1 MKSLIRSCVVGVLL
15 LSGCESATKNE
26 NAGIEGTGDRVTLA
40 SAYGTVSGF
49 GSIYVNGV
57 HFDTDTAEVEISGE
71 PATEAGLAVGMVVQ
85 VTGEVSADGKTG
97 TAQSIQAEQVLL
109 GIVDSIADVGSG
121 RKALRVLGQTVYINE
136 DATFIGT
143 SFDDITAG
151 MGISVS
157 GFVTDNGLITATY
170 VEQKT
175 IDVSAD
181 VLQVDGYISSVDAA
195 AQTFVLNELSV
206 HITSANFIRGTF
218 ADLAVGKRV
227 RVVGTQLAD
236 GQTLEAIRIE
246 FVSRPMN
253 ESRYTSLEGV
263 VRDLISGTSFT
274 LHGTTVTL
282 QNAEIENAVAGDM
295 LAGMQVVAVGPVIQ
309 GVLQAERIH
318 IKPLNTTRF
327 RGVINNINA
336 EARTFE
342 LLDATFQVTKFTQFK
357 DDSPAME
364 RNFNFDSL
372 RTGEE
377 IEVFAVNLDGVWR
390 VTRIMRRGGP
400 MGGPPDLLRGQ
411 PTQLEDGQ
419 GFYIGAIFVDGSEL
433 PEHEWTALRDHQD
446 EEAEVDVEGFYTGD
460 GQFRAIHVHVRP
472 SPPCDPR
479 IFFECGERKP
489 PEPPEPPRPPG
500 EDR

>member
-1 MKSLIRSCVVGVLL
+1 MKSLFRSCVVGVLL

-71 PATEAGLAVGMVVQ
+71 SATEAALAVGMVVQ
-85 VTGEVSADGKTG
+85 VIGEVGPDGKTG
-97 TAQSIQAEQVLL
+97 IAQSIQAERVLL
-109 GIVDSIADVGSG
+109 GIVESVADVGRG

-136 DATFIGT
+136 DATFVGT
-143 SFDDITAG
+143 SFEDIAAG
-151 MGISVS
+151 IGLSVS
-157 GFVTDNGLITATY
+157 GFVTDNGLITGTY
-170 VEQKT
+170 VAQQV
-175 IDVSAD
+175 IDVTAD
-181 VLQVDGYISSVDAA
+181 VLQVEGYISSVDEA
-195 AQTFVLNELSV
+195 AQMLVLNELSV
-206 HITSANFIRGTF
+206 HISTADFIRGTA
-218 ADLAVGKRV
+218 ADLAAGKRV
-227 RVVGTQLAD
+227 RVVGTLPA
-236 GQTLEAIRIE
+236 GAQTLQAIRVE
-246 FVSRPMN
+246 FVSRPAG

-263 VRDLISGTSFT
+263 VRDLIPGTSFT
-274 LHGTTVTL
+274 LHGTPVTL
-282 QNAEIENAVAGDM
+282 QNAEIEHGVTENI
-295 LAGMQVVAVGPVIQ
+295 LAGMQVVAFGPVNQ

-318 IKPLNTTRF
+318 IKPLNTSRF
-327 RGVINNINA
+327 RGVINDIDV
-336 EARTFE
+336 ESRSFE

-357 DDSPAME
+357 DDSPSME
-364 RNFNFDSL
+364 RYFNFDSL

-377 IEVFAVNLDGVWR
+377 IEVFAVSVDGVWH

-411 PTQLEDGQ
+411 PTQVEDGQ
-419 GFYIGAIFVDGSEL
+419 GFYIGTIYVDGSEL

-446 EEAEVDVEGFYTGD
+446 LETEVDVEGFYTGG

-479 IFFECGERKP
+479 VFFECGEGKP
-489 PEPPEPPRPPG
+489 RDMPPPPPG
-500 EDR
+500 ADR